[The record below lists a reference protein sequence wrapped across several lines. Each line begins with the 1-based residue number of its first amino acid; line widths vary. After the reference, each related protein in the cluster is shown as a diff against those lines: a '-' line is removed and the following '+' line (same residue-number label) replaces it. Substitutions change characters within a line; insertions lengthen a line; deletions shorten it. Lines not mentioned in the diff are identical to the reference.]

1 MAAQNLANTKNDLI
15 ISLVQKE
22 LREKVNLLP
31 TITDLSQF
39 AGKGVK
45 SINVPKLSSFTVQDR
60 AFGAAGTE
68 AQLTDATDTINLDK
82 NKQVLFPIDKAD
94 ELQSSIDYMMTA
106 VTHAAS
112 AHARQIDADII
123 TLIES
128 VADIS
133 INAGTPADITTDDI
147 LSMREHLFSNNADMT
162 QVVFCIAPD
171 QEKVMLGLPEF
182 SRFEY
187 RGIGPAPVINGQI
200 GAVYGV
206 PVVINNQIKAQQA
219 FMYER
224 SGMGIA
230 FQQQPQVG
238 EQKDVRYGANGVLV
252 SVDQLYGLGG
262 LQLGELTAGATES
275 PLVTKL
281 TD

>member
-68 AQLTDATDTINLDK
+68 LQLTDATDTIDLDK
-82 NKQVLFPIDKAD
+82 NKQVLFPIDKSD
-94 ELQSSIDYMMTA
+94 ELQSSIDYMMEA
-106 VTHAAS
+106 VTRAAS

-123 TLIES
+123 TLAEA

-133 INAGTPADITTDDI
+133 INGASPADITTDDI

-162 QVVFCIAPD
+162 NVVFCIAPD

-187 RGIGPAPVINGQI
+187 RGVGPAPVINGVI

-238 EQKDVRYGANGVLV
+238 EQKDVRYGANSVLV